1 MLGRLWENE
10 GEVSLMYGGGGMD
23 GSGAEAS
30 GPESAAL
37 RTLRASDDVMDEA
50 SVVLLHEVDEA
61 ACVWQR
67 PS

>member
-1 MLGRLWENE
+1 
-10 GEVSLMYGGGGMD
+10 MYGGGGMD